1 MTKKRRLLSGM
12 MAVMMTMSMLPTSLI
27 VDASAAAVAS
37 SGGVKLPI
45 KDSQWTEKIDVS
57 SLQGEKTLQGGAK
70 KYYKLSGTGDQ
81 PVKISG
87 TGAIVALAGVAI
99 TSESSPIQLEDGASA
114 TIVLMDGTQ
123 NTLACEAFDIET
135 VQGMTAGIHVPKTA
149 SLTIDKPQGGEGN
162 GSLTVT
168 GGDGGAGIGGK
179 AGVGYSTENSSSAG
193 NKGEDGGKVTAYWT
207 NGGYG
212 AAQNKLAT
220 KKTTHAP
227 MILDLG
233 TPKEYVAKAN
243 LNLSQFNQT
252 GLAGKTSYSEG
263 NHIDFGAASLD
274 WSIGQVVIG
283 LYDGYEKDIYNMS
296 PKAHTKN
303 ANGTGGNGG
312 EGGAY
317 GSNGGD
323 AGSITI
329 NSGTVFATGGQG
341 AAGIGGGAGA
351 DGEAGKAAPAPG
363 AENGASQ
370 GAPSKTASKSEA
382 GIISSASWL
391 SVGDSFSGEAGG
403 GGAGGNGGNGGNGG
417 SATQV
422 TITGGQVTATAGGDA
437 AQDIGGGAGGQGG
450 QGGAGAAGAKGRT
463 VDYSRVQLTPNQMV
477 QGNGGIGLDFATR
490 MDRLQHFDGGTGATG
505 FVGLTGSGGAMGNI
519 TISGGQVNANLGKKS
534 NAPETQPNGDSSRN
548 KTDGKIAL
556 HNFMTKAP
564 LVGTDDHTVKE
575 KVIANHLKMGEG
587 GTNTKDYTRVKAQ
600 QGNYNYGTDTTGL
613 DVDQGSWTW
622 NLALGNTSG
631 SAWNI
636 SAEQSS
642 GRSDDGLVT
651 STGQQSIVG
660 GRRQSPPRIY
670 NVEPWSGDGGTAAS
684 VTPSDDIRTG
694 SVKVKT
700 EDQHTQSFLQNL
712 NPTQDGIRPK
722 NNLGDDLYMVRF
734 KVIAGSNGNVAAP
747 GTKVSY
753 VYNQRTYSTVV
764 DGEGYAKLWLPVGNH
779 SIPRNSFAHT
789 EYGVNASNVAANV
802 TTSTTNYETNRN
814 NYISVYLSST
824 GERSITVTGVETD
837 GSKETTL
844 YTNQNKISSSITQYN
859 QGSVSYAGKI
869 VTDCKVYEV
878 SAAGVETD
886 KTATL
891 AKFDS
896 STKTVALDFSK
907 LTAGTSVKV
916 KFIYSSKMTNVTIKA
931 CYAGTNTQLKD
942 FAEYKVPMEIG
953 STVQGY
959 PAPQVTG
966 YTCTGNNMT
975 NGSYTVVKDGSITF
989 YYKRTNGNVV
999 YQAVLDNTD
1008 PPQVLWYKYGNVNVN
1023 DTINT
1028 EANVPP
1034 TDSELLKS
1042 YERKPKDTAKVAYAD
1057 GTTLANNQYTDPAK
1071 DVFVTYT
1078 YVRKAKTV
1086 EVVQVDADTK
1096 QVIPNSTKVVERDV
1110 PLGAYK
1116 TFKAPEP
1123 KPDGYELVGE
1133 SSQTVM
1139 VDSTTTQIKFY
1150 YKRPGIDASKT
1161 TNILIKMY
1169 ASAEDKAQDKPFAS
1183 MQAPGV
1189 YDVES
1194 TVNAPLM
1201 TGWTLKDGE
1210 TNPVQVTPV
1219 KSNPESAVVKFIYN
1233 KDLTTIKVVAKLKDT
1248 GNAKIHEKSY
1258 AVQKGTDFTALAPY
1272 VTGYK
1277 LAANETVSKTVKAG
1291 DTTTEVVFLYDR
1303 LSAADFVTVK
1313 VIGVGP
1319 DNNEQKPLYSYE
1331 KQFPVQSGEKKITAF
1346 TQPKMVVAS
1355 ATVDGTTAAMTNAD
1369 ASNGVGVKE
1378 VTVNVDASKQAGDT
1392 IKVVF
1397 TYKSNMATVTI
1408 NKKDNTAAHNPLP
1421 DQQPITVEAEIN
1433 SKFTYTAPA
1442 IADYVNKG
1450 TSHPDGI
1457 TVQENGNVIDF
1468 YYEKAPVTG
1477 NVQYVAVDKDNTNT
1491 ILAYG
1496 ITKQLKKGDAVEK
1509 DLTKISEYFPA
1520 GVTNFQVVQGQTPS
1534 ATIADGS
1541 AVTAYDGKNN
1551 ITVKFTFERKTK
1563 TITIKCVDA
1572 DTGKE
1577 IPQNSKATAEVKM
1590 GVSTNLTEKAPNI
1603 TGYNKLDG
1611 QVLTITA
1618 ADNTSAEEITVFYRK
1633 ANNQSSVV
1641 VKLYAQDEGNRTLI
1655 NSYTVPGITGTTGT
1669 ITAPD
1674 LSGQGYISPAQNTH
1688 AVVFGTDTEKEFI
1701 YTIQWHTVT
1710 VNVGPEGA
1718 KNALPADYAQTQKV
1732 RHGTDY
1738 TVIAPDIPGYT
1749 LTSQNAVTKFN
1760 SVTENKTVQLTYAKT
1775 EDLDYVKHQV
1785 IGVISKNGQETEVFN
1800 YTNNVSKNANST
1812 TYYAPIQEG
1821 YVADKL
1827 SVTKLNNAN
1836 ATGANAVK
1844 FIYTENGAKIII
1856 KHVNNNGTLL
1866 RDVADDVRTGYKV
1879 DISADKNHVTI
1890 NAPVVQGYTCVGV
1903 WNGSA
1908 LDTTKKS
1915 VLHTLTVGDNV
1926 VSFAYE
1932 KLSSSDVTFTLTDA
1946 DTGDTIRVVKGQNGQ
1961 TYTAESAD
1969 FNLATMGY
1977 TFQKEGS
1984 TDPFDKDNGS
1994 VQVNANSGQKDY
2006 VLKYKKATRPVTYEY
2021 KDVTNPAEPKNIT
2034 FTDNSNT
2041 NPTTARVLEKFEAYA
2056 PHISGYAVSGTVKQM
2071 INSVANETGAL
2082 IVTFNYVKKSDATIT
2097 VEHKVKG
2104 ENNPFSSYTVNVS
2117 DGEWFTASALTD
2129 TKYTL
2134 NGSKN
2139 TQTIQANATQAQ
2151 TITFEY
2157 DKNYVTVKT
2166 FTNTD
2171 GTTDDVYQPGIEV
2184 VKKQGTALTPPVRT
2198 GYVLKGIKVVTKA
2211 QTDTAEGSNTTYP
2224 QNWDEATSTL
2234 TLSNL
2239 TKDTE
2244 VYYYYKTIQ
2253 EAIPENQVTITVIE
2267 KHETFEMSRKTH
2279 TVVKER
2285 EVIKNHTYAPNTY
2298 EDYQVKTYQV
2308 DQETVHTIEGTF
2320 SGAQVDH
2327 NVNHTITYT
2336 FVRKDNGVAV
2346 PGKDDKLPSGD
2357 DVVVKPGADGQKPAV
2372 DGNGTVTVPNGAEV
2386 VTPNG
2391 TVVPPNGSKV
2401 EKDGTIKTPEN
2412 KVIDPSD
2419 PGKDLDPKYIFVKY
2433 NANGGKGAAYSQI
2446 ALKADGITIK
2456 SVAELKYTKNG
2467 FTADIWNTNE
2477 MGYGTDYAASQKVND
2492 SLTLF
2497 AKWNTD
2503 TTHQYKYTATITLH
2517 SNSQDAMTQTQTIGS
2532 DTTNQISE
2540 KIMPNPFTV
2549 NNWTFK
2555 GWNTAKDG
2563 SGTYYAGESAI
2574 TLEDKHTINLY
2585 AQWVKYGEDGSMTV
2599 PGTDL
2604 IPETETDN
2612 VVAKPGNTG
2621 KLDRNDT
2628 TGVINVPN
2636 GGTAKKDNKIFYMPN
2651 GGSVKPDG
2659 TITIKLPDGSNIV
2672 VKPDGNVENLPEG
2685 TILITYTSDDPALT
2699 VEEYGTAA
2707 NGVTVRSDVFS
2718 VEGKTLKGWTKDGV
2732 AVAFGTKLK
2741 ENATLKAK
2749 WSING
2754 TTVPTV
2760 GDKVKLDDQ
2769 TKEYILVLRG
2779 EWKNEK
2785 THELKATIDGK
2796 AAPAGSVSWRVKNDS
2811 YKNEFGFK
2819 GSMTGND
2826 IVEVTDAVTG
2836 AIKVRNS
2843 GIVRVECVSNA
2854 TQQVVC
2860 SVVVIVPG
2868 DVNRDGGVMSD
2879 DASLVMDAELNDAL
2893 FPAFDLNNH
2902 ETWFWNI
2909 MADMNANTHV
2919 QSDDADFILDL
2930 DLGTLEI

>member
-37 SGGVKLPI
+37 SGGVKLPT
-45 KDSQWTEKIDVS
+45 KDNQWTEKIDVS
-57 SLQGEKTLQGGAK
+57 SLKGEKTLQGGAR

-87 TGAIVALAGVAI
+87 TGAVVVLDGVAI

-123 NTLACEAFDIET
+123 NTLTCEVWDIGT

-162 GSLTVT
+162 GSLTVN

-193 NKGEDGGKVTAYWT
+193 GKGENGGKVTAYWT
-207 NGGYG
+207 TGGVG
-212 AAQNKLAT
+212 ATQNKLPT

-263 NHIDFGAASLD
+263 NHIDLGEQSLNM
-274 WSIGQVVIG
+274 SIGQVVIG
-283 LYDGYEKDIYNMS
+283 LYDGYEKDISNMS
-296 PKAHTKN
+296 PKPYTEN
-303 ANGTGGNGG
+303 ANGTGGTGG

-351 DGEAGKAAPAPG
+351 DGENGKDAPAPG
-363 AENGASQ
+363 AANGASQ
-370 GAPSKTASKSEA
+370 GAPSKTAGKSEA
-382 GIISSASWL
+382 SIISSASWL

-422 TITGGQVTATAGGDA
+422 TITGGQVTATAGSDA

-450 QGGAGAAGAKGRT
+450 QGGAGAAGAKGQI
-463 VDYSRVQLTPNQMV
+463 VDYSRIQLTPNNIV
-477 QGNGGIGLDFATR
+477 VGSGTGVNFATR

-505 FVGLTGSGGAMGNI
+505 FAGLTGSGGAMGDI
-519 TISGGQVNANLGKKS
+519 TISGGQVTAALGKKS
-534 NAPETQPNGDSSRN
+534 NAPATLPNGDSSRN

-556 HNFMTKAP
+556 HNFMIKAP
-564 LVGTDDHTVKE
+564 LVGDGNHTERE
-575 KVIANHLKMGEG
+575 KLIANHLKMGEG
-587 GTNTKDYTRVKAQ
+587 GTNTKDYSRAKSNW
-600 QGNYNYGTDTTGL
+600 GNYNYGTDTTEL
-613 DVDQGSWTW
+613 DTDQAAQYW

-631 SAWNI
+631 TAWNI

-642 GRSDDGLVT
+642 GRSDDGLFAI
-651 STGQQSIVG
+651 TGKQVYQG
-660 GRRQSPPRIY
+660 GYRQSPPRVY
-670 NVEPWSGDGGTAAS
+670 NVEPWSGGGGTAAS

-712 NPTQDGIRPK
+712 NPTEAGIRPK
-722 NNLGDDLYMVRF
+722 NDLGDDLYMVRF
-734 KVIAGSNGNVAAP
+734 KVMKSGTSSVAVGA
-747 GTKVSY
+747 KVSY

-764 DGEGYAKLWLPVGNH
+764 DSEGYAKLWLPVGNH

-789 EYGVNASNVAANV
+789 EYGVNTGNVSANV
-802 TTSTTNYETNRN
+802 TTTTTNYETNRDSYVN
-814 NYISVYLSST
+814 VYLYST

-878 SAAGVETD
+878 SAADVETD
-886 KTATL
+886 KTTTL

-966 YTCTGNNMT
+966 YTCTGNDMT

-1008 PPQVLWYKYGNVNVN
+1008 PPQVLWYKYDNVNVN
-1023 DTINT
+1023 DTIDT
-1028 EANVPP
+1028 QTNVPP
-1034 TDSELLKS
+1034 ADSEFLKS
-1042 YERKPKDTAKVAYAD
+1042 YERKPNDTAKVAYAD

-1086 EVVQVDADTK
+1086 EVVQVDVDTK
-1096 QVIPNSTKVVERDV
+1096 EVIPGSKKVDVPNV
-1110 PLGAYK
+1110 PLGEYK
-1116 TFKAPEP
+1116 TFDAPTPVPE
-1123 KPDGYELVGE
+1123 GYELVGE
-1133 SSQTVM
+1133 SSKTVM
-1139 VDSTTTQIKFY
+1139 VDATTSQIKFY
-1150 YKRPGIDASKT
+1150 YKKPGIDASKT

-1169 ASAEDKAQDKPFAS
+1169 ASAEDKTQDKPFAS

-1194 TVNAPLM
+1194 TINAPVM

-1210 TNPVQVTPV
+1210 TNPVKVTPA
-1219 KSNPESAVVKFIYN
+1219 KDNPDSAVVKFIYN
-1233 KDLTTIKVVAKLKDT
+1233 KDLTTIKVVAKLNDT
-1248 GNAKIHEKSY
+1248 TKATINEKSY
-1258 AVQKGTDFTALAPY
+1258 EVQKGTDFTALAPS

-1277 LAANETVSKTVKAG
+1277 LAATEAVSKTVKADG
-1291 DTTTEVVFLYDR
+1291 KITEVEFLYDR
-1303 LSAADFVTVK
+1303 LSAEDFVTVK

-1319 DNNEQKPLYSYE
+1319 DNNEQNPLYSYE

-1378 VTVNVDASKQAGDT
+1378 VTVNVDASKQAGAT

-1408 NKKDNTAAHNPLP
+1408 NKKDNTPEHNLLTG
-1421 DQQPITVEAEIN
+1421 QRPITVEAEIN

-1450 TSHPDGI
+1450 TNHPDGI

-1477 NVQYVAVDKDNTNT
+1477 NVQYVAVDKDHTDT

-1509 DLTKISEYFPA
+1509 DLTKINEYFPA

-1541 AVTAYDGKNN
+1541 AVTEYDGKNN

-1572 DTGKE
+1572 DTGME
-1577 IPQNSKATAEVKM
+1577 IRQTPKATAEVQM

-1633 ANNQSSVV
+1633 ENNQSSVA
-1641 VKLYAQDEGNRTLI
+1641 VKLYAKDEGKKTLI

-1674 LSGQGYISPAQNTH
+1674 LSGQGYISPDQNTH

-1701 YTIQWHTVT
+1701 YTIRWHTVT
-1710 VNVGPEGA
+1710 VNVGPQEA

-1749 LTSQNAVTKFN
+1749 LTSKNAVTKFN
-1760 SVTENKTVQLTYAKT
+1760 SVTEDKSVQLTYAKT

-1785 IGVISKNGQETEVFN
+1785 IGVISKDGNETEVFN
-1800 YTNNVSKNANST
+1800 YTNNVPKNESST
-1812 TYYAPIQEG
+1812 IYRAPIQEG
-1821 YVADKL
+1821 YVADNL
-1827 SVTKLNNAN
+1827 SVTKPNNAN
-1836 ATGANAVK
+1836 AIGANAVK

-1856 KHVNNNGTLL
+1856 KHVTKDGTPLQ
-1866 RDVADDVRTGYKV
+1866 DVADDERTGYKV
-1879 DISADKNHVTI
+1879 DISANKNEVTI

-1915 VLHTLTVGDNV
+1915 VLHTLTVGKNV

-2006 VLKYKKATRPVTYEY
+2006 VLKYKKATRQVTYEY

-2056 PHISGYAVSGTVKQM
+2056 PHISGYAVSGAVKQV

-2082 IVTFNYVKKSDATIT
+2082 IVTFNYVKKGDATIT

-2129 TKYTL
+2129 SKYTL

-2171 GTTDDVYQPGIEV
+2171 GTNDDVYQPGIEV

-2211 QTDTAEGSNTTYP
+2211 QPDTADGSNMTYP
-2224 QNWDEATSTL
+2224 RNWNEATSTL

-2267 KHETFEMSRKTH
+2267 KHENFEMSRETH

-2308 DQETVHTIEGTF
+2308 DQETVQTIEGTF

-2327 NVNHTITYT
+2327 HVNHTITYT

-2346 PGKDDKLPSGD
+2346 PGKDNKLPSGD
-2357 DVVVKPGADGQKPAV
+2357 DVVVKPGADGQKPNV

-2446 ALKADGITIK
+2446 ALKNDGITIK
-2456 SVAELKYTKNG
+2456 SIAELKYTKNG
-2467 FTADIWNTNE
+2467 FTADTWNTNE
-2477 MGYGTDYAASQKVND
+2477 KGYGTDYAASRKVNN

-2503 TTHQYKYTATITLH
+2503 TTHQYKYTATITLN

-2599 PGTDL
+2599 PGKDL
-2604 IPETETDN
+2604 LPETETDN

-2621 KLDRNDT
+2621 ELDRNDT

-2699 VEEYGTAA
+2699 VKEYGTAA

-2718 VEGKTLKGWTKDGV
+2718 VEGKTLKGWTKDG
-2732 AVAFGTKLK
+2732 ADVAFGTNLK

-2760 GDKVKLDDQ
+2760 GDKVKFDDK
-2769 TKEYILVLRG
+2769 TGEYILVMSG

-2785 THELKATIDGK
+2785 TYTLEATIDGK
-2796 AAPAGSVSWRVKNDS
+2796 AAPAGSVSWRVNNDS

-2819 GSMTGND
+2819 GRLTGTD
-2826 IVEVTDAVTG
+2826 IVEVTDAVAG

-2843 GIVRVECVSNA
+2843 GIVRVEGVSNT
-2854 TQQVVC
+2854 TQKVVC

-2868 DVNRDGGVMSD
+2868 DVDRNGKVTSN
-2879 DASLVMDAELNDAL
+2879 DAPIVMDYELGEYAFPTFSKND
-2893 FPAFDLNNH
+2893 H
-2902 ETWFWNI
+2902 KTWFWEF
-2909 MADMNANTHV
+2909 MADVNRDEQVRST
-2919 QSDDADFILDL
+2919 DAGFILNL
-2930 DLGTLEI
+2930 ELGEIEI

>member
-37 SGGVKLPI
+37 SGGVKLPT
-45 KDSQWTEKIDVS
+45 KDNQWTEKIDVS

-70 KYYKLSGTGDQ
+70 KYYKLSGTGEQ

-87 TGAIVALAGVAI
+87 TGAVVALAGVTI
-99 TSESSPIQLEDGASA
+99 NSESSPIQLEDGASA

-123 NTLACEAFDIET
+123 NTLTCEAFDIET

-162 GSLTVT
+162 GSLRVT
-168 GGDGGAGIGGK
+168 GGDGGAGIGGN

-207 NGGYG
+207 TGGVG
-212 AAQNKLAT
+212 ATQNKLPT
-220 KKTTHAP
+220 KKTSHAP
-227 MILDLG
+227 MIVDLG
-233 TPKEYVAKAN
+233 TPGEYVAKAN

-263 NHIDFGAASLD
+263 NRIDLGEQSLGM
-274 WSIGQVVIG
+274 SIGQVVIG
-283 LYDGYEKDIYNMS
+283 LYDGYERDITNMP
-296 PKAHTKN
+296 PKNEPSKN
-303 ANGTGGNGG
+303 TNGTGGTGG

-351 DGEAGKAAPAPG
+351 NGENGKAAPAPG
-363 AENGASQ
+363 AANGASQ
-370 GAPSKTASKSEA
+370 GAPSKTAEKTEA

-417 SATQV
+417 SATRV
-422 TITGGQVTATAGGDA
+422 TITGGQVTATAGSDN

-463 VDYSRVQLTPNQMV
+463 VDYSRVQLTPNWQVRGTMSTGV
-477 QGNGGIGLDFATR
+477 DFATR

-505 FVGLTGSGGAMGNI
+505 FVGLTGSGGAMGDI
-519 TISGGQVNANLGKKS
+519 TISGGQVTAALGKKS
-534 NAPETQPNGDSSRN
+534 NAPATLPNGDSSRN

-556 HNFMTKAP
+556 HNFMIKAP
-564 LVGTDDHTVKE
+564 LVGDGNHTERE
-575 KVIANHLKMGEG
+575 KLIANHLKMGEG
-587 GTNTKDYTRVKAQ
+587 GTNTKDYSRTKSNW
-600 QGNYNYGTDTTGL
+600 GNYNYGTDTTEL
-613 DVDQGSWTW
+613 DTDQAAQYW

-631 SAWNI
+631 TAWNI

-642 GRSDDGLVT
+642 GRSDDGLFAI
-651 STGQQSIVG
+651 TGKKSYQG
-660 GRRQSPPRIY
+660 GYRQSPPRVY
-670 NVEPWSGDGGTAAS
+670 NVEPWSGGGGTAAAA
-684 VTPSDDIRTG
+684 TPSDDIRTG

-700 EDQHTQSFLQNL
+700 ENQHTQSFLQNL
-712 NPTQDGIRPK
+712 NPTETGIRPK
-722 NNLGDDLYMVRF
+722 NDLGDDLYMVRF

-789 EYGVNASNVAANV
+789 EYGVNTSNVSANV
-802 TTSTTNYETNRN
+802 TTTTTTYETNRN
-814 NYISVYLSST
+814 NYINVYLYST

-966 YTCTGNNMT
+966 YTCTGNDMT

-999 YQAVLDNTD
+999 YQAVLDGTN

-1023 DTINT
+1023 DTIDT

-1034 TDSELLKS
+1034 ADSEFLNS
-1042 YERKPKDTAKVAYAD
+1042 YKRKENDTAKVAYAD
-1057 GTTLANNQYTDPAK
+1057 GTPLANNQYTDAAT

-1078 YVRKAKTV
+1078 YVREEKDI

-1096 QVIPNSTKVVERDV
+1096 QVIPGSKKVVEKKV

-1116 TFKAPEP
+1116 TFDAPTP
-1123 KPDGYELVGE
+1123 APTGYELVGE
-1133 SSQTVM
+1133 SSKTVM
-1139 VDSTTTQIKFY
+1139 VDANTNQIKFY
-1150 YKRPGIDASKT
+1150 YKKPGIDASKT

-1169 ASAEDKAQDKPFAS
+1169 ASEEDKAQDKPFAS

-1194 TVNAPLM
+1194 TVNAPEM

-1210 TNPVQVTPV
+1210 TNPVKVTPV
-1219 KSNPESAVVKFIYN
+1219 KDNPDSAVVKFIYN
-1233 KDLTTIKVVAKLKDT
+1233 KDLTTIKVVAKLNDT
-1248 GNAKIHEKSY
+1248 TKATINEKSY
-1258 AVQKGTDFTALAPY
+1258 EVQKGTDFTALAPS

-1277 LAANETVSKTVKAG
+1277 LAATEKVSKTVTADG
-1291 DTTTEVVFLYDR
+1291 TTTEVEFLYDR

-1355 ATVDGTTAAMTNAD
+1355 ATVDGSRADMTDAA

-1378 VTVNVDASKQAGDT
+1378 VTVNVDANKQAGDT

-1408 NKKDNTAAHNPLP
+1408 NKKDNTAEHNLLAG
-1421 DQQPITVEAEIN
+1421 QQSITVEAEIN

-1477 NVQYVAVDKDNTNT
+1477 NVQYVAVDKDHTDT

-1496 ITKQLKKGDAVEK
+1496 ITKQLKKGETVEK

-1520 GVTNFQVVQGQTPS
+1520 GVTNFQVVQGQTPT
-1534 ATIADGS
+1534 ATTADGN
-1541 AVTAYDGKNN
+1541 AVTEYDGKNN

-1577 IPQNSKATAEVKM
+1577 ILQDPKATAEVQM

-1618 ADNTSAEEITVFYRK
+1618 ADNTSEEKITVFYRK
-1633 ANNQSSVV
+1633 ENNQSSVE
-1641 VKLYAQDEGNRTLI
+1641 VKLYAQDEGKKTLI

-1674 LSGQGYISPAQNTH
+1674 LSGQGYISPTKNTH
-1688 AVVFGTDTEKEFI
+1688 SVVFGTDREKEFI
-1701 YTIQWHTVT
+1701 YTIQWHRVT
-1710 VNVGPEGA
+1710 VNVGPEEA
-1718 KNALPADYAQTQKV
+1718 KNALPTDYAQTQKV

-1749 LTSQNAVTKFN
+1749 LTSQNAVTKFK
-1760 SVTENKTVQLTYAKT
+1760 SVTENKSVQLTYAKT

-1785 IGVISKNGQETEVFN
+1785 IGVISKDGQETEVFN
-1800 YTNNVSKNANST
+1800 YTNNVSKNDKST

-1821 YVADKL
+1821 YVVDNL
-1827 SVTKLNNAN
+1827 SVTKPNNAN
-1836 ATGANAVK
+1836 AIGTNAVK
-1844 FIYTENGAKIII
+1844 FIYTENGANIII
-1856 KHVNNNGTLL
+1856 KHVNKTGAALL
-1866 RDVADDVRTGYKV
+1866 DVADDVRTGYKV

-1903 WNGSA
+1903 WNGTT

-1915 VLHTLTVGDNV
+1915 VLHTLKVGENV

-1932 KLSSSDVTFTLTDA
+1932 KLSISDVTFTLTDA
-1946 DTGDTIRVVKGQNGQ
+1946 DTGDTIRVIKGQNGQ
-1961 TYTAESAD
+1961 TYTAASTD

-2006 VLKYKKATRPVTYEY
+2006 VLKYKKATRTVTYVY
-2021 KDVTNPAEPKNIT
+2021 QDVTNQADPKPIT

-2056 PHISGYAVSGTVKQM
+2056 PHISGYAVSGAAKQE
-2071 INSVANETGAL
+2071 INSVPNENGAL

-2139 TQTIQANATQAQ
+2139 TQTIQADATKAQ

-2171 GTTDDVYQPGIEV
+2171 GKNDVAYQSGIEV
-2184 VKKQGTALTPPVRT
+2184 VKNQGTTLTPPVRT

-2211 QTDTAEGSNTTYP
+2211 QPDTAAGSNTTYP
-2224 QNWDEATSTL
+2224 RNWDEATSTL
-2234 TLSNL
+2234 TLDNL

-2267 KHETFEMSRKTH
+2267 KHENFEMSSKTH

-2298 EDYQVKTYQV
+2298 KDYQVKTYQV
-2308 DQETVHTIEGTF
+2308 DQETVQAIEGTF

-2346 PGKDDKLPSGD
+2346 PGKDNKLPSGD
-2357 DVVVKPGADGQKPAV
+2357 DVVVKPGADGRKPDV
-2372 DGNGTVTVPNGAEV
+2372 DDNGTVTVPNGAEV

-2433 NANGGKGAAYSQI
+2433 NANGGNGAAYSQI

-2467 FTADIWNTNE
+2467 FTADTWNTNE
-2477 MGYGTDYAASQKVND
+2477 NGYGIDYAASQKVND

-2517 SNSQDAMTQTQTIGS
+2517 SNSQDAKTQTQTIGS
-2532 DTTNQISE
+2532 DTTNQISD

-2563 SGTYYAGESAI
+2563 SSMYYADQSAI
-2574 TLEDKHTINLY
+2574 TLKDKDTINLY

-2599 PGTDL
+2599 PGKDL
-2604 IPETETDN
+2604 IPETKTDN

-2628 TGVINVPN
+2628 TGVITVPN
-2636 GGTAKKDNKIFYMPN
+2636 GGTAKKDNEIFYMPN

-2685 TILITYTSDDPALT
+2685 IILITYTSDDPALT
-2699 VEEYGTAA
+2699 VKEYGTAA

-2732 AVAFGTKLK
+2732 EVTFGTKLK

-2760 GDKVKLDDQ
+2760 DDKVKFDAQ
-2769 TKEYILVLRG
+2769 TGEYILVMSG

-2785 THELKATIDGK
+2785 THTLKATIDGK
-2796 AAPAGSVSWRVKNDS
+2796 AGSVSWRVNDDS

-2819 GSMTGND
+2819 GNMTGTD

-2836 AIKVRNS
+2836 AIRVRNS
-2843 GIVRVECVSNA
+2843 GIVRVEGVSNT
-2854 TQQVVC
+2854 TQKVVC

-2868 DVNRDGGVMSD
+2868 DVDRDGMVTSY
-2879 DASLVMDAELNDAL
+2879 DAPLVMDYELGVYS
-2893 FPAFDLNNH
+2893 FPTFSKDDH
-2902 ETWFWNI
+2902 KTWFWQF
-2909 MADMNANTHV
+2909 MADVDRDNNVGAA
-2919 QSDDADFILDL
+2919 DAGVILDL
-2930 DLGTLEI
+2930 ELGVHEI

>member
-37 SGGVKLPI
+37 SGGVKLPT
-45 KDSQWTEKIDVS
+45 KDNQWTEKIDVS
-57 SLQGEKTLQGGAK
+57 SLKGEKTLQGGAR

-87 TGAIVALAGVAI
+87 TGAVVVLDGVAI

-123 NTLACEAFDIET
+123 NTLTCEVWDIGT

-162 GSLTVT
+162 GSLSVT

-207 NGGYG
+207 SGGVG
-212 AAQNKLAT
+212 ATQNKLTT

-233 TPKEYVAKAN
+233 TPTEYVTKAN

-252 GLAGKTSYSEG
+252 GLRGKTSYSEG
-263 NHIDFGAASLD
+263 ATIDLGTASLD

-283 LYDGYEKDIYNMS
+283 LYDGYEKDIYNMP

-351 DGEAGKAAPAPG
+351 DGEDGKAAPAPG

-382 GIISSASWL
+382 SIISSASWL

-477 QGNGGIGLDFATR
+477 QGNGIGLDFATR

-534 NAPETQPNGDSSRN
+534 NAPATQPNGDSSRN

-575 KVIANHLKMGEG
+575 KVIANHLKLGEG
-587 GTNTKDYTRVKAQ
+587 GTNTKDYSRTNSNW
-600 QGNYNYGTDTTGL
+600 GNYNYGTDTTGL
-613 DVDQGSWTW
+613 DTDQAAQYW

-631 SAWNI
+631 TAWNI

-642 GRSDDGLVT
+642 GRSDDGLFAI
-651 STGQQSIVG
+651 TGKQPYQG
-660 GRRQSPPRIY
+660 GYRQSPPRVY

-722 NNLGDDLYMVRF
+722 NDLGDDLYMVRF
-734 KVIAGSNGNVAAP
+734 KVMKSDSSVAVGA
-747 GTKVSY
+747 KVSY

-779 SIPRNSFAHT
+779 SIPSNSFVHT
-789 EYGVNASNVAANV
+789 EYGVNTSYVSANV
-802 TTSTTNYETNRN
+802 TTATTNYETNRN
-814 NYISVYLSST
+814 NYISVYLYST

-844 YTNQNKISSSITQYN
+844 YTNQNKISSSITKYN

-886 KTATL
+886 KTTTL

-1008 PPQVLWYKYGNVNVN
+1008 PPQVLWYKYDNVNVN
-1023 DTINT
+1023 DTIDT
-1028 EANVPP
+1028 QTNVPP
-1034 TDSELLKS
+1034 ADSEFLKS
-1042 YERKPKDTAKVAYAD
+1042 YERKPNDTAKVAYAD

-1086 EVVQVDADTK
+1086 EVVQVDVDTK
-1096 QVIPNSTKVVERDV
+1096 EVIPGSKKVDVPNV
-1110 PLGAYK
+1110 PLGEYK
-1116 TFKAPEP
+1116 TFDAPTPVPE
-1123 KPDGYELVGE
+1123 GYELVGE
-1133 SSQTVM
+1133 SSKTVM
-1139 VDSTTTQIKFY
+1139 VDATTSQIKFY
-1150 YKRPGIDASKT
+1150 YKKPGIDASKT

-1169 ASAEDKAQDKPFAS
+1169 ASAEDKTQDKPFAS

-1194 TVNAPLM
+1194 TINAPVM

-1210 TNPVQVTPV
+1210 TNPVKVTPA
-1219 KSNPESAVVKFIYN
+1219 KDNPDSAVVKFIYN
-1233 KDLTTIKVVAKLKDT
+1233 KDLTTIKVVAKLNDT
-1248 GNAKIHEKSY
+1248 TKATINEKSY
-1258 AVQKGTDFTALAPY
+1258 EVQKGTDFTALAPS

-1277 LAANETVSKTVKAG
+1277 LAATEAVSKTVKADG
-1291 DTTTEVVFLYDR
+1291 KITEVEFLYDR
-1303 LSAADFVTVK
+1303 LSAEDFVTVK

-1319 DNNEQKPLYSYE
+1319 DNNEQNPLYSYE

-1378 VTVNVDASKQAGDT
+1378 VTVNVDASKQAGAT

-1408 NKKDNTAAHNPLP
+1408 NKKDNTPEHNLLTG
-1421 DQQPITVEAEIN
+1421 QRPITVEAEIN

-1450 TSHPDGI
+1450 TNHPDGI

-1477 NVQYVAVDKDNTNT
+1477 NVQYVAVDKDHTDT

-1509 DLTKISEYFPA
+1509 DLTKINEYFPA

-1541 AVTAYDGKNN
+1541 AVTEYDGKNN

-1572 DTGKE
+1572 DTGME
-1577 IPQNSKATAEVKM
+1577 IRQTPKATAEVQM

-1641 VKLYAQDEGNRTLI
+1641 VKLYAQDKGKNTLI

-1674 LSGQGYISPAQNTH
+1674 LSGQGYISPDQNTH

-1710 VNVGPEGA
+1710 VNVGPEEA
-1718 KNALPADYAQTQKV
+1718 KNALPTDYAQTQKV

-1749 LTSQNAVTKFN
+1749 LQSKNAVTKFD
-1760 SVTENKTVQLTYAKT
+1760 SVTKDETVQLTYAKT

-1785 IGVISKNGQETEVFN
+1785 IGVISKDGKETEVFN
-1800 YTNNVSKNANST
+1800 YTNNVSKNDKST

-1821 YVADKL
+1821 YVVDKL
-1827 SVTKLNNAN
+1827 SVTKPNNAN
-1836 ATGANAVK
+1836 AIGENAVK
-1844 FIYTENGAKIII
+1844 FIYTENGANIII
-1856 KHVNNNGTLL
+1856 KHVNKTGAALP
-1866 RDVADDVRTGYKV
+1866 DVADDVRTGYKV

-1903 WNGSA
+1903 WNGTT

-1915 VLHTLTVGDNV
+1915 VLHTLKVGENV

-1932 KLSSSDVTFTLTDA
+1932 KLSISDVTFTLTDA
-1946 DTGDTIRVVKGQNGQ
+1946 DTGDTIRVIKGQNGQ

-1984 TDPFDKDNGS
+1984 TDPFNKDNGS
-1994 VQVNANSGQKDY
+1994 VLVNANSGQKDY
-2006 VLKYKKATRPVTYEY
+2006 VLKYKKATRQVTYVY
-2021 KDVTNPAEPKNIT
+2021 KDVTNQADPKTIT
-2034 FTDNSNT
+2034 FTDNSDT
-2041 NPTTARVLEKFEAYA
+2041 NPATARVLEKFEAYA
-2056 PHISGYAVSGTVKQM
+2056 PHISGYAVSGAAKQE

-2129 TKYTL
+2129 SKYTL

-2171 GTTDDVYQPGIEV
+2171 GTNDDVYQPGIEV

-2211 QTDTAEGSNTTYP
+2211 QPDTADGSNMTYP
-2224 QNWDEATSTL
+2224 RNWNEATSTL

-2267 KHETFEMSRKTH
+2267 KHENFEMSRETH

-2308 DQETVHTIEGTF
+2308 DQETVQTIEGTF

-2327 NVNHTITYT
+2327 HVNHTITYT

-2346 PGKDDKLPSGD
+2346 PGKDNKLPSGD
-2357 DVVVKPGADGQKPAV
+2357 DVVVKPGADGQKPNV

-2446 ALKADGITIK
+2446 ALKNDGITIK
-2456 SVAELKYTKNG
+2456 SIAELKYTKNG
-2467 FTADIWNTNE
+2467 FTADTWNTNE
-2477 MGYGTDYAASQKVND
+2477 KGYGTDYAASRKVNN

-2503 TTHQYKYTATITLH
+2503 TTHQYKYTATITLN

-2599 PGTDL
+2599 PGKDL
-2604 IPETETDN
+2604 LPETETDN

-2621 KLDRNDT
+2621 ELDRNDT

-2699 VEEYGTAA
+2699 VKEYGTAA

-2718 VEGKTLKGWTKDGV
+2718 VEGKTLKGWTKDG
-2732 AVAFGTKLK
+2732 ADVAFGTNLK

-2760 GDKVKLDDQ
+2760 GDKVKFDDK
-2769 TKEYILVLRG
+2769 TGEYILVMSG

-2785 THELKATIDGK
+2785 TYTLEATIDGK
-2796 AAPAGSVSWRVKNDS
+2796 AAPAGSVSWRVNNDS

-2819 GSMTGND
+2819 GRLTGTD
-2826 IVEVTDAVTG
+2826 IVEVTDAVAG

-2843 GIVRVECVSNA
+2843 GIVRVEGVSNT
-2854 TQQVVC
+2854 TQKVVC

-2868 DVNRDGGVMSD
+2868 DVDRNGKVTSN
-2879 DASLVMDAELNDAL
+2879 DAPIVMDYELGEYAFPTFSKND
-2893 FPAFDLNNH
+2893 H
-2902 ETWFWNI
+2902 KTWFWEF
-2909 MADMNANTHV
+2909 MADVNRDEQVRST
-2919 QSDDADFILDL
+2919 DAGFILNL
-2930 DLGTLEI
+2930 ELGEIEI

>member
-37 SGGVKLPI
+37 SGGVKLPT
-45 KDSQWTEKIDVS
+45 KDNQWTEKIDVS
-57 SLQGEKTLQGGAK
+57 SLQGEKTLQGGTK
-70 KYYKLSGTGDQ
+70 KYYKLSGIGDQ

-87 TGAIVALAGVAI
+87 TGAVVALAGVAI

-123 NTLACEAFDIET
+123 NALTCEAFDIET

-162 GSLTVT
+162 GSLRVT

-179 AGVGYSTENSSSAG
+179 AGVGYSTKNSSSAG

-207 NGGYG
+207 MGGVG
-212 AAQNKLAT
+212 ATQNKLPT
-220 KKTTHAP
+220 KKTSHAP
-227 MILDLG
+227 MIVDLG
-233 TPKEYVAKAN
+233 TPREYVAKAN

-263 NHIDFGAASLD
+263 NRIDLGEQSLGM
-274 WSIGQVVIG
+274 SIGQVVIG
-283 LYDGYEKDIYNMS
+283 LYDGYERDITNMS
-296 PKAHTKN
+296 PKNEPSKN
-303 ANGTGGNGG
+303 TNGTGGTGG

-351 DGEAGKAAPAPG
+351 NGEDGKAAPAPG

-370 GAPSKTASKSEA
+370 GAPSKTAGKTEA
-382 GIISSASWL
+382 GIISAASWL

-450 QGGAGAAGAKGRT
+450 LGGAGAAGAKGRT

-564 LVGTDDHTVKE
+564 LVGEADHTERE
-575 KVIANHLKMGEG
+575 KLIANHLKMGEG

-642 GRSDDGLVT
+642 GRSDDGLFT

-660 GRRQSPPRIY
+660 GRRQSPPHIY
-670 NVEPWSGDGGTAAS
+670 NVEPWSGGGGTAAS

-694 SVKVKT
+694 SVTVKT

-734 KVIAGSNGNVAAP
+734 KVMKSDSSVAVGA
-747 GTKVSY
+747 KVSY

-764 DGEGYAKLWLPVGNH
+764 DGEGYAKLWLPLGNH
-779 SIPRNSFAHT
+779 SIPSNSFVHT
-789 EYGVNASNVAANV
+789 EYGVNTNNVSANV
-802 TTSTTNYETNRN
+802 TTTTTNYETNRDSYVN
-814 NYISVYLSST
+814 VYLYST

-844 YTNQNKISSSITQYN
+844 YTNQNKISSSITKYN

-886 KTATL
+886 KTTTL

-1023 DTINT
+1023 GTIDT

-1034 TDSELLKS
+1034 TDSEFLNS
-1042 YERKPKDTAKVAYAD
+1042 YKRKENDTAKVAYAD
-1057 GTTLANNQYTDPAK
+1057 GTTLANNQYTDPTK

-1096 QVIPNSTKVVERDV
+1096 QVIPNSKKVVEDNV

-1116 TFKAPEP
+1116 TFNAPEP

-1133 SSQTVM
+1133 SSKTVM
-1139 VDSTTTQIKFY
+1139 VDATTTQIKFY

-1169 ASAEDKAQDKPFAS
+1169 ASAEDKANDNPFAS

-1194 TVNAPLM
+1194 TVNAPEM
-1201 TGWTLKDGE
+1201 TGWRLKDGE
-1210 TNPVQVTPV
+1210 TNPVKVTPV
-1219 KSNPESAVVKFIYN
+1219 KTNPESAVVKFIYN
-1233 KDLTTIKVVAKLKDT
+1233 KDLTTIKVVAKTKLNDT
-1248 GNAKIHEKSY
+1248 NKATINEKSY
-1258 AVQKGTDFTALAPY
+1258 AVQKGTEFTALAPY

-1277 LAANETVSKTVKAG
+1277 LAATEKVSKTVTADG
-1291 DTTTEVVFLYDR
+1291 TTTEVEFLYDR
-1303 LSAADFVTVK
+1303 LSDADFVTVK

-1355 ATVDGTTAAMTNAD
+1355 ATVDGSRADMTDAA

-1378 VTVNVDASKQAGDT
+1378 VTVNVDANKQAGDT

-1408 NKKDNTAAHNPLP
+1408 NKKDNTAAHNLLAG
-1421 DQQPITVEAEIN
+1421 QQSITVEAEIN

-1477 NVQYVAVDKDNTNT
+1477 NVQYVAVDKDHTDT

-1509 DLTKISEYFPA
+1509 DLTKIGEYFPA

-1541 AVTAYDGKNN
+1541 AVTEYDGKNN
-1551 ITVKFTFERKTK
+1551 ITVKFTFERKMK

-1577 IPQNSKATAEVKM
+1577 IPQNPKATAEVKM

-1603 TGYNKLDG
+1603 AGYNKLDG

-1633 ANNQSSVV
+1633 ENNQSSVA
-1641 VKLYAQDEGNRTLI
+1641 VKLYAQDEGKRTLI

-1710 VNVGPEGA
+1710 VNVGPQEA

-1760 SVTENKTVQLTYAKT
+1760 SVTEDKSVQLTYAKT

-1785 IGVISKNGQETEVFN
+1785 IGVILKGGQETEVFN
-1800 YTNNVSKNANST
+1800 YTNNVPKNAKST

-1821 YVADKL
+1821 YVADNL
-1827 SVTKLNNAN
+1827 SVTKPNNAN
-1836 ATGANAVK
+1836 AIGTNAVK

-1856 KHVNNNGTLL
+1856 KHVNKAGTALL
-1866 RDVADDVRTGYKV
+1866 DVADDVRAGYKV
-1879 DISADKNHVTI
+1879 DISADKNKVTI

-1915 VLHTLTVGDNV
+1915 VLHTLTVGENV

-2006 VLKYKKATRPVTYEY
+2006 VLKYKKVTRQVTYEY
-2021 KDVTNPAEPKNIT
+2021 KDVTNPADQKTIT

-2056 PHISGYAVSGTVKQM
+2056 PHISGYAVSGAVKQV

-2082 IVTFNYVKKSDATIT
+2082 IVTFNYVKKGDATIT

-2129 TKYTL
+2129 SKYTL

-2139 TQTIQANATQAQ
+2139 TQTIRANATQAQ

-2211 QTDTAEGSNTTYP
+2211 QPDTADGSNMTYP
-2224 QNWDEATSTL
+2224 RNWNEATSTL

-2267 KHETFEMSRKTH
+2267 KHENFEMSRETH

-2308 DQETVHTIEGTF
+2308 DQETVQTIEGTF

-2327 NVNHTITYT
+2327 HVNHTITYT

-2346 PGKDDKLPSGD
+2346 PGKDNKLPSGD
-2357 DVVVKPGADGQKPAV
+2357 DVVVKPGADGQKPNV

-2419 PGKDLDPKYIFVKY
+2419 PGKDLDSKYIFVKY
-2433 NANGGKGAAYSQI
+2433 NANGGNGAAYSQI

-2467 FTADIWNTNE
+2467 FTADTWNTNE
-2477 MGYGTDYAASQKVND
+2477 KGYGTDYAASQKVNN

-2503 TTHQYKYTATITLH
+2503 TTHQYKYTATITLN

-2599 PGTDL
+2599 PGKDL

-2621 KLDRNDT
+2621 ELDRNDT

-2699 VEEYGTAA
+2699 VKEYGTAA
-2707 NGVTVRSDVFS
+2707 NGVTVRSDVFTA
-2718 VEGKTLKGWTKDGV
+2718 EGKTLKGWTKDG
-2732 AVAFGTKLK
+2732 ADVAFGTNLK

-2760 GDKVKLDDQ
+2760 DDKVKFDDK
-2769 TKEYILVLRG
+2769 TGEYILVMSG

-2785 THELKATIDGK
+2785 TYTLKATIDGK
-2796 AAPAGSVSWRVKNDS
+2796 AGSVSWRVNNDS

-2819 GSMTGND
+2819 GNMTGTD

-2843 GIVRVECVSNA
+2843 GIVRVEGVSNT
-2854 TQQVVC
+2854 TQKVVC

-2868 DVNRDGGVMSD
+2868 DVDRDGMVTSY
-2879 DASLVMDAELNDAL
+2879 DAPLVMDYELGVYS
-2893 FPAFDLNNH
+2893 FPTFSKDNH
-2902 ETWFWNI
+2902 KTWFWQF
-2909 MADMNANTHV
+2909 MADVDRDNNVGAA
-2919 QSDDADFILDL
+2919 DAGVILDL
-2930 DLGTLEI
+2930 ELGVHEI

>member
-27 VDASAAAVAS
+27 VDASAAAATS
-37 SGGVKLPI
+37 SGGVKLPT
-45 KDSQWTEKIDVS
+45 KDNQWTEKIDVS
-57 SLQGEKTLQGGAK
+57 SLQGEKTLQGGK

-87 TGAIVALAGVAI
+87 TGAVVVLNNVEI

-114 TIVLMDGTQ
+114 TIVLMDGTE
-123 NTLACEAFDIET
+123 NTLTCEAFDIET

-162 GSLTVT
+162 GSLTVA

-207 NGGYG
+207 TGGVG
-212 AAQNKLAT
+212 ATQNKLAT

-233 TPKEYVAKAN
+233 TPKEYVTKAN
-243 LNLSQFNQT
+243 LDLSKFNQT
-252 GLAGKTSYSEG
+252 GLRGNTSYSEG
-263 NHIDFGAASLD
+263 NNTDLGDSSLNM
-274 WSIGQVVIG
+274 SIGQVVIG
-283 LYDGYEKDIYNMS
+283 LYDGYEKDISNMS
-296 PKAHTKN
+296 PKPYTEN
-303 ANGTGGNGG
+303 ANGTGGTGG
-312 EGGAY
+312 TGGAY

-351 DGEAGKAAPAPG
+351 DGENGKAAPAPG
-363 AENGASQ
+363 VENGASQ
-370 GAPSKTASKSEA
+370 GAPSKTAGKTEA
-382 GIISSASWL
+382 GIISAASWL
-391 SVGDSFSGEAGG
+391 SIGDSFSGEAGG

-422 TITGGQVTATAGGDA
+422 TITGGQVTATAGSEN

-463 VDYSRVQLTPNQMV
+463 VDYSRVQLTPNQVV
-477 QGNGGIGLDFATR
+477 QGTAGIGLNFATR

-505 FVGLTGSGGAMGNI
+505 FAGLTGSGGAMGDI
-519 TISGGQVNANLGKKS
+519 TISGGQVTAALGKKS
-534 NAPETQPNGDSSRN
+534 NAPATLPNGDSSRN
-548 KTDGKIAL
+548 RTDGKIAL

-564 LVGTDDHTVKE
+564 LVGEADHTERE
-575 KVIANHLKMGEG
+575 KLIANHLKMGEG
-587 GTNTKDYTRVKAQ
+587 GTNTKDYTRYKGQ
-600 QGNYNYGTDTTGL
+600 PGTYNYGTDTTGL
-613 DVDQGSWTW
+613 DTDQSAANW
-622 NLALGNTSG
+622 NLGLGNTSG

-642 GRSDDGLVT
+642 GRSDDGLFEI
-651 STGQQSIVG
+651 TGKQVYQG
-660 GRRQSPPRIY
+660 GYRQSPPRVY
-670 NVEPWSGDGGTAAS
+670 NVEPWSGGGGTAAS
-684 VTPSDDIRTG
+684 VMPSDDIRTG
-694 SVKVKT
+694 SVTVKT

-722 NNLGDDLYMVRF
+722 NDLGDDLYMVRF
-734 KVIAGSNGNVAAP
+734 KVMKSGSSSVAVGA
-747 GTKVSY
+747 KVSY

-764 DGEGYAKLWLPVGNH
+764 DSEGYAKLWLPVGNH

-789 EYGVNASNVAANV
+789 EYGVNTGNVSANV
-802 TTSTTNYETNRN
+802 TTTTTNYETNRDSYVN
-814 NYISVYLSST
+814 VYLYST

-837 GSKETTL
+837 GFKETTL

-886 KTATL
+886 KTTTL

-896 STKTVALDFSK
+896 LTKTVALDFSK

-966 YTCTGNNMT
+966 YTCTGNDMT

-1008 PPQVLWYKYGNVNVN
+1008 PPQVLWYKYDNVNVN
-1023 DTINT
+1023 DTIDTQTNL
-1028 EANVPP
+1028 PP
-1034 TDSELLKS
+1034 ADAEFLQS
-1042 YERKPKDTAKVAYAD
+1042 YKRKDNDTAKVAYAD
-1057 GTTLANNQYTDPAK
+1057 GTTLANNQYTDPSK

-1078 YVRKAKTV
+1078 YVRQAKEKV

-1096 QVIPNSTKVVERDV
+1096 EVIPNSKKDV
-1110 PLGAYK
+1110 LENVPMGEYK
-1116 TFKAPEP
+1116 TFNAPTPVPE
-1123 KPDGYELVGE
+1123 GYELVGE
-1133 SSQTVM
+1133 SSKTVM
-1139 VDSTTTQIKFY
+1139 VDANTSQIKFF
-1150 YKRPGIDASKT
+1150 YKKPGIDASKT

-1169 ASAEDKAQDKPFAS
+1169 ASEEDKAQDKPFAS

-1194 TVNAPLM
+1194 TVNAPEM
-1201 TGWTLKDGE
+1201 TGWTLKDSE
-1210 TNPVQVTPV
+1210 TNPVKVTPL
-1219 KSNPESAVVKFIYN
+1219 KNNPESAVVKFIYN
-1233 KDLTTIKVVAKLKDT
+1233 KDLTTIKVVAKLNDT
-1248 GNAKIHEKSY
+1248 TKAMINEKSY
-1258 AVQKGTDFTALAPY
+1258 EVQKGTDFTALAPS

-1277 LAANETVSKTVKAG
+1277 LAATEKVSKTVKADG
-1291 DTTTEVVFLYDR
+1291 TTTEVEFLYDR
-1303 LSAADFVTVK
+1303 LSASDFVTVK

-1319 DNNEQKPLYSYE
+1319 DNNEQNPLYSYE

-1346 TQPKMVVAS
+1346 TQPKMIVAS
-1355 ATVDGTTAAMTNAD
+1355 ATVDGTTVAMSNAD

-1408 NKKDNTAAHNPLP
+1408 NKKDNTAEHNLLAG
-1421 DQQPITVEAEIN
+1421 QQSINVEAEIN

-1442 IADYVNKG
+1442 IADYVNTG
-1450 TSHPDGI
+1450 TNHPDGI
-1457 TVQENGNVIDF
+1457 TVKENDNVIDF

-1477 NVQYVAVDKDNTNT
+1477 NVQYVAVDKDHTDT

-1496 ITKQLKKGDAVEK
+1496 ITKQLKKGETVEK

-1520 GVTNFQVVQGQTPS
+1520 GVTNFQVVQGQTPT

-1541 AVTAYDGKNN
+1541 AVTEYDGKHN

-1572 DTGKE
+1572 DTGEE
-1577 IPQNSKATAEVKM
+1577 IPQTPKATAEVKM

-1633 ANNQSSVV
+1633 ENNQSSVE
-1641 VKLYAQDEGNRTLI
+1641 VKLYAQDEDKKTLI

-1674 LSGQGYISPAQNTH
+1674 LSGQGYISLAPKTH
-1688 AVVFGTDTEKEFI
+1688 PVVFGTDTEKEFI
-1701 YTIQWHTVT
+1701 YTIQWHMVT
-1710 VNVGPEGA
+1710 VNVGPKEA
-1718 KNALPADYAQTQKV
+1718 KNALPADYVQTQKV

-1749 LTSQNAVTKFN
+1749 LTSKNAVTKFD

-1800 YTNNVSKNANST
+1800 YTNNVSKNDKST

-1821 YVADKL
+1821 YVVDKL
-1827 SVTKLNNAN
+1827 SVPKPNNAN
-1836 ATGANAVK
+1836 AIGADAVK
-1844 FIYTENGAKIII
+1844 FIYTENGANIII
-1856 KHVNNNGTLL
+1856 KHVNKTGTELP
-1866 RDVADDVRTGYKV
+1866 DVADDVRTGYKV
-1879 DISADKNHVTI
+1879 DISADKNSVTI

-1903 WNGSA
+1903 WNGTS

-1915 VLHTLTVGDNV
+1915 VLHTLTVGENV

-1932 KLSSSDVTFTLTDA
+1932 KLSTSDVTFTLTDA
-1946 DTGDTIRVVKGQNGQ
+1946 DTGDTIRVIKGQNGQ

-2006 VLKYKKATRPVTYEY
+2006 VLKYKKVTRPVTYVY
-2021 KDVTNPAEPKNIT
+2021 KDVTNQADPKTIT

-2056 PHISGYAVSGTVKQM
+2056 PHISGYAVSGAAKQE
-2071 INSVANETGAL
+2071 INSVPNETGAL

-2139 TQTIQANATQAQ
+2139 TQTIQANATKAQ

-2171 GTTDDVYQPGIEV
+2171 GKNDVAYQSGIEV
-2184 VKKQGTALTPPVRT
+2184 VKKQGTTLTPPVRT

-2211 QTDTAEGSNTTYP
+2211 QPDTADGSNTTYP
-2224 QNWDEATSTL
+2224 RNWDEATSTL

-2239 TKDTE
+2239 TQDTE

-2267 KHETFEMSRKTH
+2267 KHENFEMSRETH

-2298 EDYQVKTYQV
+2298 KDYQVKTYQV
-2308 DQETVHTIEGTF
+2308 DQETVQTIDGTF

-2357 DVVVKPGADGQKPAV
+2357 DVVVKPGADGRKPDV

-2433 NANGGKGAAYSQI
+2433 NANGGNGAAYSQI

-2467 FTADIWNTNE
+2467 FTADTWNTNE
-2477 MGYGTDYAASQKVND
+2477 NGYGKDYAAPQKVND

-2497 AKWNTD
+2497 AMW
-2503 TTHQYKYTATITLH
+2503 
-2517 SNSQDAMTQTQTIGS
+2517 
-2532 DTTNQISE
+2532 
-2540 KIMPNPFTV
+2540 
-2549 NNWTFK
+2549 
-2555 GWNTAKDG
+2555 
-2563 SGTYYAGESAI
+2563 
-2574 TLEDKHTINLY
+2574 
-2585 AQWVKYGEDGSMTV
+2585 
-2599 PGTDL
+2599 
-2604 IPETETDN
+2604 
-2612 VVAKPGNTG
+2612 
-2621 KLDRNDT
+2621 
-2628 TGVINVPN
+2628 
-2636 GGTAKKDNKIFYMPN
+2636 
-2651 GGSVKPDG
+2651 SV
-2659 TITIKLPDGSNIV
+2659 
-2672 VKPDGNVENLPEG
+2672 
-2685 TILITYTSDDPALT
+2685 
-2699 VEEYGTAA
+2699 
-2707 NGVTVRSDVFS
+2707 
-2718 VEGKTLKGWTKDGV
+2718 
-2732 AVAFGTKLK
+2732 
-2741 ENATLKAK
+2741 
-2749 WSING
+2749 NG

-2760 GDKVKLDDQ
+2760 DDKVKLDAQ
-2769 TKEYILVLRG
+2769 TGEYILVMSG

-2785 THELKATIDGK
+2785 THTLKATIDGK
-2796 AAPAGSVSWRVKNDS
+2796 AAPAGSVRWRVNNDS
-2811 YKNEFGFK
+2811 YKNEFGFE
-2819 GSMTGND
+2819 GNMTGND
-2826 IVEVTDAVTG
+2826 IVKVTDAVTG
-2836 AIKVRNS
+2836 AIKVCNS
-2843 GIVRVECVSNA
+2843 GIVRVEGVSNT
-2854 TQQVVC
+2854 TQKVVC

-2868 DVNRDGGVMSD
+2868 DVDRDGLVTSY
-2879 DASLVMDAELNDAL
+2879 DAPLVMDYELGVYS
-2893 FPAFDLNNH
+2893 FPTFSKDDH
-2902 ETWFWNI
+2902 KTWFWQF
-2909 MADMNANTHV
+2909 MADVDRDNNVGAA
-2919 QSDDADFILDL
+2919 DAGFILDL
-2930 DLGTLEI
+2930 ELGVHEI

>member
-37 SGGVKLPI
+37 SGGVKLPT
-45 KDSQWTEKIDVS
+45 KDNQWTERIDVS

-87 TGAIVALAGVAI
+87 TGAVVALAGVAI

-123 NTLACEAFDIET
+123 NTLTCETFDIET

-162 GSLTVT
+162 GSLTVN

-179 AGVGYSTENSSSAG
+179 AGVGYSTENSSSTG
-193 NKGEDGGKVTAYWT
+193 GKGEDGGKVTAYWT
-207 NGGYG
+207 TGGVD
-212 AAQNKLAT
+212 ATQNKLAT

-227 MILDLG
+227 MIVDLG
-233 TPKEYVAKAN
+233 TPREYVAKVN
-243 LNLSQFNQT
+243 LNLSQFSQT
-252 GLAGKTSYSEG
+252 GLAGMTSYSEG
-263 NHIDFGAASLD
+263 NRIDLGEQSLGM
-274 WSIGQVVIG
+274 SIGQVVIG
-283 LYDGYEKDIYNMS
+283 LYDEYEKDITNMP
-296 PKAHTKN
+296 PKEHSKN
-303 ANGTGGNGG
+303 ANGTGGTGG

-351 DGEAGKAAPAPG
+351 NGENGKAAPAPD
-363 AENGASQ
+363 AANGASQ
-370 GAPSKTASKSEA
+370 GAPSKTAGKTEA
-382 GIISSASWL
+382 NIISSASWL

-417 SATQV
+417 SATRV
-422 TITGGQVTATAGGDA
+422 TIAGGQVTATAGSDD

-450 QGGAGAAGAKGRT
+450 QGGAGATGAKGRT

-477 QGNGGIGLDFATR
+477 QGVAGIGLDFATR

-505 FVGLTGSGGAMGNI
+505 FAGLIGSGGAMGDI
-519 TISGGQVNANLGKKS
+519 TISGGQVNAALGKKS
-534 NAPETQPNGDSSRN
+534 NAPGTLPNGDSSRN
-548 KTDGKIAL
+548 RTDGKIAL

-564 LVGTDDHTVKE
+564 LVGNEDHTERE
-575 KVIANHLKMGEG
+575 KLIANRLKMGEG
-587 GTNTKDYTRVKAQ
+587 GTNTKDYTRVKSNW
-600 QGNYNYGTDTTGL
+600 GNYNYGTDTTGI
-613 DVDQGSWTW
+613 DAVDAAWTW
-622 NLALGNTSG
+622 NLKLGNTSG

-636 SAEQSS
+636 SADQSS
-642 GRSDDGLVT
+642 GRSDDGLFRI
-651 STGQQSIVG
+651 TGRNSIQG
-660 GRRQSPPRIY
+660 GYRQTAPRVY
-670 NVEPWSGDGGTAAS
+670 NVEPWSGGGGTAAS

-694 SVKVKT
+694 SVTVKT

-722 NNLGDDLYMVRF
+722 NDLGDDLYMVRF
-734 KVIAGSNGNVAAP
+734 KVMKSGSSSVAVGA
-747 GTKVSY
+747 KVSY

-764 DGEGYAKLWLPVGNH
+764 DGEGYAKLWLPLGNH
-779 SIPRNSFAHT
+779 SIPSNSFVHT
-789 EYGVNASNVAANV
+789 EYGVNTNNVSANV
-802 TTSTTNYETNRN
+802 TTTTTNYETNRDSYVN
-814 NYISVYLSST
+814 VYLYST

-886 KTATL
+886 KTTTL

-966 YTCTGNNMT
+966 YTCTGNDMT

-1023 DTINT
+1023 DTIDT
-1028 EANVPP
+1028 EGNLPP
-1034 TDSELLKS
+1034 TDSEFLKS
-1042 YERKPKDTAKVAYAD
+1042 YKRKENDTAKVAYAD
-1057 GTTLANNQYTDPAK
+1057 GTPLANNQYTDAAK

-1078 YVRKAKTV
+1078 YVREEKDI

-1096 QVIPNSTKVVERDV
+1096 QVIPGSKKVVEKKV

-1123 KPDGYELVGE
+1123 KPDGYELIGE

-1169 ASAEDKAQDKPFAS
+1169 ASAEDKANDNPFAS

-1194 TVNAPLM
+1194 TVNAPVM

-1210 TNPVQVTPV
+1210 TNPVKVTPV
-1219 KSNPESAVVKFIYN
+1219 KNNPESAVVKFIYN
-1233 KDLTTIKVVAKLKDT
+1233 KDLTTIKVVAKLNDDT
-1248 GNAKIHEKSY
+1248 SAPINEKSY
-1258 AVQKGTDFTALAPY
+1258 AVQKGTEFTALAPY

-1378 VTVNVDASKQAGDT
+1378 VTVNVDANKQAGDT

-1408 NKKDNTAAHNPLP
+1408 NKKDNTAEHNLLA
-1421 DQQPITVEAEIN
+1421 DQQSITVEAEIN

-1477 NVQYVAVDKDNTNT
+1477 NVQYVAVDKDHADT

-1496 ITKQLKKGDAVEK
+1496 ITKQLKKGEAVEK
-1509 DLTKISEYFPA
+1509 DLTKINEYFPA

-1541 AVTAYDGKNN
+1541 AVTEYDGKNN

-1563 TITIKCVDA
+1563 TINIKCVDA
-1572 DTGKE
+1572 DTGME
-1577 IPQNSKATAEVKM
+1577 IPQTPKATAEVQM

-1633 ANNQSSVV
+1633 ANNQSSVE
-1641 VKLYAQDEGNRTLI
+1641 VKLYAQDESKKTLI

-1710 VNVGPEGA
+1710 VNVGPQEA

-1760 SVTENKTVQLTYAKT
+1760 SVTEDKSVQLTYAKT

-1785 IGVISKNGQETEVFN
+1785 IGVISKNGQENEVFN
-1800 YTNNVSKNANST
+1800 YTNNVPKNESST
-1812 TYYAPIQEG
+1812 IYRAPIQEG
-1821 YVADKL
+1821 YVADNL
-1827 SVTKLNNAN
+1827 SVTKPNNAN
-1836 ATGANAVK
+1836 AIGTNAVK

-1856 KHVNNNGTLL
+1856 KHVTKDGTPLQ
-1866 RDVADDVRTGYKV
+1866 DVADDERTGYKV
-1879 DISADKNHVTI
+1879 DISADKNEVTI

-1915 VLHTLTVGDNV
+1915 VLHTLTVGENV

-1961 TYTAESAD
+1961 TYTAASAD

-2006 VLKYKKATRPVTYEY
+2006 VLKYKKATRQVTYEY

-2056 PHISGYAVSGTVKQM
+2056 PHISGYAVSGTVKQV

-2082 IVTFNYVKKSDATIT
+2082 TVTFNYVKKGDATIT

-2139 TQTIQANATQAQ
+2139 TQTIRANATQAQ

-2211 QTDTAEGSNTTYP
+2211 QPDTADGSNMTYP
-2224 QNWDEATSTL
+2224 RNWNEATSTL

-2267 KHETFEMSRKTH
+2267 KHENFEMSRKTH

-2298 EDYQVKTYQV
+2298 TDYQVKTYQV

-2446 ALKADGITIK
+2446 ALKNDGITIK
-2456 SVAELKYTKNG
+2456 SIAELKYTKNG
-2467 FTADIWNTNE
+2467 FTADTWNTNE
-2477 MGYGTDYAASQKVND
+2477 KGYGTDYAASRKVNN

-2503 TTHQYKYTATITLH
+2503 TTHQYKYTATITLN

-2599 PGTDL
+2599 PGKS
-2604 IPETETDN
+2604 
-2612 VVAKPGNTG
+2612 A
-2621 KLDRNDT
+2621 
-2628 TGVINVPN
+2628 
-2636 GGTAKKDNKIFYMPN
+2636 
-2651 GGSVKPDG
+2651 S
-2659 TITIKLPDGSNIV
+2659 
-2672 VKPDGNVENLPEG
+2672 
-2685 TILITYTSDDPALT
+2685 
-2699 VEEYGTAA
+2699 
-2707 NGVTVRSDVFS
+2707 
-2718 VEGKTLKGWTKDGV
+2718 
-2732 AVAFGTKLK
+2732 
-2741 ENATLKAK
+2741 
-2749 WSING
+2749 
-2754 TTVPTV
+2754 
-2760 GDKVKLDDQ
+2760 
-2769 TKEYILVLRG
+2769 
-2779 EWKNEK
+2779 
-2785 THELKATIDGK
+2785 
-2796 AAPAGSVSWRVKNDS
+2796 
-2811 YKNEFGFK
+2811 
-2819 GSMTGND
+2819 
-2826 IVEVTDAVTG
+2826 
-2836 AIKVRNS
+2836 
-2843 GIVRVECVSNA
+2843 
-2854 TQQVVC
+2854 
-2860 SVVVIVPG
+2860 
-2868 DVNRDGGVMSD
+2868 RDGD
-2879 DASLVMDAELNDAL
+2879 R
-2893 FPAFDLNNH
+2893 
-2902 ETWFWNI
+2902 
-2909 MADMNANTHV
+2909 
-2919 QSDDADFILDL
+2919 
-2930 DLGTLEI
+2930 

>member
-27 VDASAAAVAS
+27 VDASAAATSGGS
-37 SGGVKLPI
+37 SGVAIPPNNNMQVINLNELT
-45 KDSQWTEKIDVS
+45 Q
-57 SLQGEKTLQGGAK
+57 EKTITGTGRNS
-70 KYYKLSGTGDQ
+70 YYKLTGSGTQ
-81 PVKISG
+81 PIKVSG
-87 TGAIVALAGVAI
+87 TKVVLVLDRANIE
-99 TSESSPIQLEDGASA
+99 SESSPIQLADNADV
-114 TIVLMDGTQ
+114 TIVLKDGTE
-123 NTLACEAFDIET
+123 NVLACSAGEWDDLAT
-135 VQGMTAGIHVPKTA
+135 LQGMTAGIHVPKTA

-207 NGGYG
+207 TGGVG
-212 AAQNKLAT
+212 ATQNKLAT

-252 GLAGKTSYSEG
+252 GLAGQTSYSEG
-263 NHIDFGAASLD
+263 NRIDLGEQSLNM
-274 WSIGQVVIG
+274 SIGQVVIG
-283 LYDGYEKDIYNMS
+283 LYDGYEKDISNMS
-296 PKAHTKN
+296 PKPYTEN
-303 ANGTGGNGG
+303 ANGTGGTGG

-351 DGEAGKAAPAPG
+351 NGEDGKAAPAPG
-363 AENGASQ
+363 AANGASQ

-382 GIISSASWL
+382 NIISSASWL
-391 SVGDSFSGEAGG
+391 SIGDSFSGEAGG

-422 TITGGQVTATAGGDA
+422 TITGGQVTATAGSDN

-450 QGGAGAAGAKGRT
+450 QGGAGAAGANGRT
-463 VDYSRVQLTPNQMV
+463 VDYSRIQLTPNNIV
-477 QGNGGIGLDFATR
+477 VGSGTGVNFATR

-505 FVGLTGSGGAMGNI
+505 FVGLTGSGGAMGDI

-534 NAPETQPNGDSSRN
+534 NAPATLPNGDSSRN
-548 KTDGKIAL
+548 RTDGKIAL

-564 LVGTDDHTVKE
+564 LVGEADHTERE
-575 KVIANHLKMGEG
+575 KLIANHLKMGEG
-587 GTNTKDYTRVKAQ
+587 GTNTKDYTRSKAQ
-600 QGNYNYGTDTTGL
+600 LGTYNYGTDTTGL
-613 DVDQGSWTW
+613 DTEQAAMYW

-642 GRSDDGLVT
+642 GRSDDGLFAI
-651 STGQQSIVG
+651 TGKQVSQG
-660 GRRQSPPRIY
+660 GYRQSPPRVY
-670 NVEPWSGDGGTAAS
+670 NVEPWSGGGGTAAS
-684 VTPSDDIRTG
+684 VMPSDDIRTG
-694 SVKVKT
+694 SVTVKT

-722 NNLGDDLYMVRF
+722 NDLGDDLYMVRF
-734 KVIAGSNGNVAAP
+734 KVMKSGTSSVAVEA
-747 GTKVSY
+747 KVSY
-753 VYNQRTYSTVV
+753 VYNQRTYSTEV

-789 EYGVNASNVAANV
+789 EYGVNTSNVSANV
-802 TTSTTNYETNRN
+802 TTTTTNYETNRDS
-814 NYISVYLSST
+814 YISVYLNST

-869 VTDCKVYEV
+869 VTACKVYEV

-886 KTATL
+886 KTTTL

-916 KFIYSSKMTNVTIKA
+916 KFIYSSKMTDVTIKA
-931 CYAGTNTQLKD
+931 CYAGTKTQLKD

-999 YQAVLDNTD
+999 YQAVLDKTD

-1023 DTINT
+1023 DTIDT
-1028 EANVPP
+1028 QTNVPP
-1034 TDSELLKS
+1034 ADSEFLKS
-1042 YERKPKDTAKVAYAD
+1042 YKRKTDDTAKVAYAD

-1078 YVRKAKTV
+1078 YVRKEKEV

-1096 QVIPNSTKVVERDV
+1096 EVIPGSKKDVVKPV

-1116 TFKAPEP
+1116 TFDAPTPVPE
-1123 KPDGYELVGE
+1123 GYELVGE
-1133 SSQTVM
+1133 SSKTVM
-1139 VDSTTTQIKFY
+1139 VDATTNQIKFY
-1150 YKRPGIDASKT
+1150 YKKPGIDASKT

-1169 ASAEDKAQDKPFAS
+1169 ASAEDKTQDKPFAS

-1194 TVNAPLM
+1194 TVNAPVM

-1210 TNPVQVTPV
+1210 TNPVKVTPV
-1219 KSNPESAVVKFIYN
+1219 KDNPDSAVVKFIYN
-1233 KDLTTIKVVAKLKDT
+1233 KDLTTIKVMAKTKLNDT
-1248 GNAKIHEKSY
+1248 TKATINEKSY
-1258 AVQKGTDFTALAPY
+1258 EVQKGTDFTALAPS

-1277 LAANETVSKTVKAG
+1277 LAATEKVSKTVKADG
-1291 DTTTEVVFLYDR
+1291 TTTEVEFLYDR
-1303 LSAADFVTVK
+1303 LSDADFVTVK

-1319 DNNEQKPLYSYE
+1319 DNNEQNPLYSYE

-1346 TQPKMVVAS
+1346 TQPKMIVAS

-1378 VTVNVDASKQAGDT
+1378 VTVNVDASKQAGAT

-1408 NKKDNTAAHNPLP
+1408 NKKDNTPEHNPLP
-1421 DQQPITVEAEIN
+1421 DQQSITVEAEIN

-1442 IADYVNKG
+1442 IADYVNTG
-1450 TSHPDGI
+1450 TSHPNGI

-1477 NVQYVAVDKDNTNT
+1477 NVQYVAVDKDHTDT

-1509 DLTKISEYFPA
+1509 DLTKIGEYFPA

-1534 ATIADGS
+1534 ATIAGGS
-1541 AVTAYDGKNN
+1541 AVTEYDGKNN

-1577 IPQNSKATAEVKM
+1577 IPQTPKATAEVEM

-1633 ANNQSSVV
+1633 ENNQSSVE
-1641 VKLYAQDEGNRTLI
+1641 VKLYAQDEGTKTLI

-1674 LSGQGYISPAQNTH
+1674 LSGQGYISPAQKTH

-1710 VNVGPEGA
+1710 VNVGPEEA
-1718 KNALPADYAQTQKV
+1718 KNALPTNYAQTQKV

-1760 SVTENKTVQLTYAKT
+1760 SVTEDKSVQLAYAKT

-1785 IGVISKNGQETEVFN
+1785 IGVISKNGQENEVFN
-1800 YTNNVSKNANST
+1800 YTNNVPKNESST
-1812 TYYAPIQEG
+1812 IYRAPIQEG
-1821 YVADKL
+1821 YVADNL
-1827 SVTKLNNAN
+1827 SVTKPNNAN
-1836 ATGANAVK
+1836 AIGANAVK

-1856 KHVNNNGTLL
+1856 KHVTKDGTPLQ
-1866 RDVADDVRTGYKV
+1866 DVADDERTGYKV
-1879 DISADKNHVTI
+1879 DISANKNEVTI
-1890 NAPVVQGYTCVGV
+1890 NAPVVQEYTCVGV

-1915 VLHTLTVGDNV
+1915 VLHTLAVGENV

-1961 TYTAESAD
+1961 TYTAASAD

-1984 TDPFDKDNGS
+1984 ADPFDKDNGS
-1994 VQVNANSGQKDY
+1994 VQVNANSGQKNY
-2006 VLKYKKATRPVTYEY
+2006 VLKYKKTTRQVTYEY

-2034 FTDNSNT
+2034 FMDNSNT

-2056 PHISGYAVSGTVKQM
+2056 PHISGYAVSGAVKQV

-2082 IVTFNYVKKSDATIT
+2082 IVTFNYVKKGDATIT

-2184 VKKQGTALTPPVRT
+2184 VKKQGTTLTPPVRT

-2211 QTDTAEGSNTTYP
+2211 QPDTADGSNTTYP
-2224 QNWDEATSTL
+2224 RKWHEATSTL

-2239 TKDTE
+2239 TKNTE

-2267 KHETFEMSRKTH
+2267 KHENFEMSRKTH

-2357 DVVVKPGADGQKPAV
+2357 DVVVKPGADGRKPAV

-2467 FTADIWNTNE
+2467 FTADTWNTNE
-2477 MGYGTDYAASQKVND
+2477 KGYGTDYAASQKVND

-2503 TTHQYKYTATITLH
+2503 TTHQYKYTATITLN
-2517 SNSQDAMTQTQTIGS
+2517 SNSQDARTQTQTIGS

-2555 GWNTAKDG
+2555 GWNTAKNG

-2585 AQWVKYGEDGSMTV
+2585 AQWVKYGKDGSMTV
-2599 PGTDL
+2599 PGQDL
-2604 IPETETDN
+2604 LPETETDN
-2612 VVAKPGNTG
+2612 VIAKPGNTG
-2621 KLDRNDT
+2621 KLDRNYT

-2699 VEEYGTAA
+2699 VKEYGTAA
-2707 NGVTVRSDVFS
+2707 NGVTVRSDVFTA
-2718 VEGKTLKGWTKDGV
+2718 EGKTLKGWTKDG
-2732 AVAFGTKLK
+2732 ADVAFGTNLK

-2760 GDKVKLDDQ
+2760 DDKVKFDDK
-2769 TKEYILVLRG
+2769 TGEYILVMSG

-2785 THELKATIDGK
+2785 TYTLKATIDGK
-2796 AAPAGSVSWRVKNDS
+2796 AGSVSWRVNNDS

-2819 GSMTGND
+2819 GNMTGTD

-2843 GIVRVECVSNA
+2843 GIVRVEGVSNT
-2854 TQQVVC
+2854 TQKVVC

-2868 DVNRDGGVMSD
+2868 DVDRDGMVTSY
-2879 DASLVMDAELNDAL
+2879 DAPLVMDYELGVYS
-2893 FPAFDLNNH
+2893 FPTFSKDNH
-2902 ETWFWNI
+2902 KTWFWQF
-2909 MADMNANTHV
+2909 MADVDRDNNVGAA
-2919 QSDDADFILDL
+2919 DAGVILDL
-2930 DLGTLEI
+2930 ELGVHEI

>member
-27 VDASAAAVAS
+27 VDASAAAATS
-37 SGGVKLPI
+37 SGGVKLPT
-45 KDSQWTEKIDVS
+45 KDNQWTEKIDVS
-57 SLQGEKTLQGGAK
+57 SLQGEKTLQGGAG
-70 KYYKLSGTGDQ
+70 KYYKLSGTGDH

-87 TGAIVALAGVAI
+87 TGAVVALAGVTI
-99 TSESSPIQLEDGASA
+99 NSESSPIQLEDGASA

-123 NTLACEAFDIET
+123 NTLTCETFDIGT

-233 TPKEYVAKAN
+233 TPKEYVTKAN

-252 GLAGKTSYSEG
+252 GLAGQTSYSEG
-263 NHIDFGAASLD
+263 NRIDLGEQSLNM
-274 WSIGQVVIG
+274 SIGQVVIG
-283 LYDGYEKDIYNMS
+283 LYDGYEKDIANMP
-296 PKAHTKN
+296 PKEHSKN
-303 ANGTGGNGG
+303 ANGTGGTGG

-351 DGEAGKAAPAPG
+351 DGENGKAAPVPG
-363 AENGASQ
+363 AANGASQ
-370 GAPSKTASKSEA
+370 GTPSKTASKSEA
-382 GIISSASWL
+382 NIISSASWL

-417 SATQV
+417 SATRV
-422 TITGGQVTATAGGDA
+422 TITGGQVTATAGGDE

-450 QGGAGAAGAKGRT
+450 QGGAGAAGAKGRA

-477 QGNGGIGLDFATR
+477 QGNGIGLNFATR

-505 FVGLTGSGGAMGNI
+505 FAGLTGSGGAMGDI
-519 TISGGQVNANLGKKS
+519 TISGGQVTAALGEKS
-534 NAPETQPNGDSSRN
+534 NAPGTLPNGDSSRN
-548 KTDGKIAL
+548 RTDGKIAL

-587 GTNTKDYTRVKAQ
+587 GTNTKDYSRITSYW
-600 QGNYNYGTDTTGL
+600 GNYNYGTDTTGL
-613 DVDQGSWTW
+613 DVKQGSWTW

-642 GRSDDGLVT
+642 GRSDDGLFT

-660 GRRQSPPRIY
+660 GRRQSPPHIY

-722 NNLGDDLYMVRF
+722 NELGDDLYMVRF

-764 DGEGYAKLWLPVGNH
+764 DDEGYAKLWLPVGNH
-779 SIPRNSFAHT
+779 SIPSNSFVHT
-789 EYGVNASNVAANV
+789 EYGVNTGNVSANV
-802 TTSTTNYETNRN
+802 TTTTTIYETNRD
-814 NYISVYLSST
+814 NYINVYLYST

-844 YTNQNKISSSITQYN
+844 YTNQNKISSSITKYN

-869 VTDCKVYEV
+869 VTACKVYEV

-886 KTATL
+886 KTTTL

-966 YTCTGNNMT
+966 YTCTGNDMT

-999 YQAVLDNTD
+999 YQAVLDGTD
-1008 PPQVLWYKYGNVNVN
+1008 PQQVLWYKYGNVNVD
-1023 DTINT
+1023 DTIDA

-1034 TDSELLKS
+1034 TNSEFLKS
-1042 YERKPKDTAKVAYAD
+1042 YKRKDHDTAKVAYAD

-1096 QVIPNSTKVVERDV
+1096 EVIPGSKKVDVPDV

-1116 TFKAPEP
+1116 TFNAPTP
-1123 KPDGYELVGE
+1123 APTGYELIGE
-1133 SSQTVM
+1133 SSKTVM

-1150 YKRPGIDASKT
+1150 YKKPGIDASKT

-1169 ASAEDKAQDKPFAS
+1169 ASAEDKTKDNPFAS

-1194 TVNAPLM
+1194 TVNAPVM

-1210 TNPVQVTPV
+1210 TNPVKVTPV
-1219 KSNPESAVVKFIYN
+1219 KNNPESAVVKFIYN
-1233 KDLTTIKVVAKLKDT
+1233 KDLTTIKVVAKTKLNDT
-1248 GNAKIHEKSY
+1248 NKATINEKSY
-1258 AVQKGTDFTALAPY
+1258 EVQKGTDFTALAPS

-1277 LAANETVSKTVKAG
+1277 LAATEKVSKTVKADG
-1291 DTTTEVVFLYDR
+1291 TTTEVEFLYDR
-1303 LSAADFVTVK
+1303 LSAEDFVTVK

-1319 DNNEQKPLYSYE
+1319 GNNEQNPLYSYE

-1355 ATVDGTTAAMTNAD
+1355 ATVDGTTVAMTDAA

-1408 NKKDNTAAHNPLP
+1408 NKKDNTAAHNLLAG
-1421 DQQPITVEAEIN
+1421 QQSITVEAEIN

-1450 TSHPDGI
+1450 TSHPNGI
-1457 TVQENGNVIDF
+1457 TVQENGNEIDF

-1509 DLTKISEYFPA
+1509 DLTNISEYFPA
-1520 GVTNFQVVQGQTPS
+1520 GVTNFQVVQGQTPT
-1534 ATIADGS
+1534 ATTADGN

-1577 IPQNSKATAEVKM
+1577 IPQDPKATAEVQM

-1633 ANNQSSVV
+1633 ENNQSSVV
-1641 VKLYAQDEGNRTLI
+1641 VKLYAQDEGNETLI

-1688 AVVFGTDTEKEFI
+1688 AVVFGTDTEKKFI

-1710 VNVGPEGA
+1710 VNVEPEEA
-1718 KNALPADYAQTQKV
+1718 RNVLPADYAQTQKV

-1760 SVTENKTVQLTYAKT
+1760 SVTENKNVQLTYAKT

-1785 IGVISKNGQETEVFN
+1785 IGVISKNGQENEVFN
-1800 YTNNVSKNANST
+1800 YTNNVPKNESST
-1812 TYYAPIQEG
+1812 IYRAPIQEG
-1821 YVADKL
+1821 YVADNL
-1827 SVTKLNNAN
+1827 SVTKPNNAN
-1836 ATGANAVK
+1836 AIGANAVK
-1844 FIYTENGAKIII
+1844 FIYRENGAKIII
-1856 KHVNNNGTLL
+1856 KHVTKAGTALSN
-1866 RDVADDVRTGYKV
+1866 VADDVRTGYKV
-1879 DISADKNHVTI
+1879 DISADKNKVTI

-1903 WNGSA
+1903 WKGNA

-1915 VLHTLTVGDNV
+1915 VLHTLTVGENV

-1932 KLSSSDVTFTLTDA
+1932 KLSISDVTFTLTDA
-1946 DTGDTIRVVKGQNGQ
+1946 DTGDTIRVIKGQNGQ
-1961 TYTAESAD
+1961 TYTAASAD

-1984 TDPFDKDNGS
+1984 TDPFDKDDGS

-2006 VLKYKKATRPVTYEY
+2006 VLKYKKATRTVTYVY
-2021 KDVTNPAEPKNIT
+2021 KDVTNQADSKPIT

-2056 PHISGYAVSGTVKQM
+2056 PHISGYAVSGAAKQE
-2071 INSVANETGAL
+2071 INSVPNETGAL

-2139 TQTIQANATQAQ
+2139 TQTIQADATKAQ

-2171 GTTDDVYQPGIEV
+2171 GTNDVAYQTGIEV
-2184 VKKQGTALTPPVRT
+2184 VKNQGTTLTPPVRT

-2211 QTDTAEGSNTTYP
+2211 QPDTADGNNKTYP
-2224 QNWDEATSTL
+2224 RNWDEATSTL

-2267 KHETFEMSRKTH
+2267 KHENFEMSREIH

-2357 DVVVKPGADGQKPAV
+2357 DVVVKPGANGQKPDV

-2433 NANGGKGAAYSQI
+2433 NANGGNGAAYSQI

-2456 SVAELKYTKNG
+2456 SVAELKYTKTG
-2467 FTADIWNTNE
+2467 FTADTWNTNE
-2477 MGYGTDYAASQKVND
+2477 KGYGTDYAASQKVSD

-2517 SNSQDAMTQTQTIGS
+2517 SNSQDAKTQTQTIGS
-2532 DTTNQISE
+2532 DTTNQISD

-2563 SGTYYAGESAI
+2563 SGTYYADQSAI
-2574 TLEDKHTINLY
+2574 TLKDKDTINLY

-2599 PGTDL
+2599 PGKDL
-2604 IPETETDN
+2604 IPETEIDN
-2612 VVAKPGNTG
+2612 VVARPGNTG

-2628 TGVINVPN
+2628 TGVITVPN
-2636 GGTAKKDNKIFYMPN
+2636 GGTAKKDNEIFYMPN

-2685 TILITYTSDDPALT
+2685 IILITYTSDDPALT
-2699 VEEYGTAA
+2699 VKEYGTAA

-2732 AVAFGTKLK
+2732 EVTFGTKLK

-2760 GDKVKLDDQ
+2760 DDKVKFDAQ
-2769 TKEYILVLRG
+2769 TGEYILVMSG

-2785 THELKATIDGK
+2785 THTLKATIDGK
-2796 AAPAGSVSWRVKNDS
+2796 AGSVSWRVNDDS

-2819 GSMTGND
+2819 GNMTGTD

-2836 AIKVRNS
+2836 AIRVRNS
-2843 GIVRVECVSNA
+2843 GIVRVEGVSNT
-2854 TQQVVC
+2854 TQKVVC

-2868 DVNRDGGVMSD
+2868 DVDRDGMVTSY
-2879 DASLVMDAELNDAL
+2879 DAPLVMDYELGVYS
-2893 FPAFDLNNH
+2893 FPTFSKDDH
-2902 ETWFWNI
+2902 KTWFWQF
-2909 MADMNANTHV
+2909 MADVDRDNNVGAA
-2919 QSDDADFILDL
+2919 DAGVILDL
-2930 DLGTLEI
+2930 ELGVHEI